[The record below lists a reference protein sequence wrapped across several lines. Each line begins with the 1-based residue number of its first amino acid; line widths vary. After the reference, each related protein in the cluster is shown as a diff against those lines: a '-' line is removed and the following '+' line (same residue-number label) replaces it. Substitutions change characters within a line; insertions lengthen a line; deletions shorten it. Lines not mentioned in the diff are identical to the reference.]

1 MNPGYRRPGRVATAI
16 LGAVVV
22 GIDLFFSALLW
33 LMVVALLPVPGE
45 WIALVAFVGI
55 SCAVAAWPDHG
66 TSRRDRLLVFW
77 CLPVGLLRV
86 LAIRFRGWV
95 ARRPLLDAVWRCR
108 FIIGI
113 AAIVQNAQEGAWQ
126 LGLIPAGII
135 AASYLLP
142 WLRHV
147 HARRV
152 RASGRVPGRRV
163 RARVTR
169 DGPSRSGDGQ
179 PLQGVL
185 R

>member
-1 MNPGYRRPGRVATAI
+1 MTTTSI
-16 LGAVVV
+16 LGA
-22 GIDLFFSALLW
+22 GASPAG
-33 LMVVALLPVPGE
+33 LPP
-45 WIALVAFVGI
+45 ATLDAY
-55 SCAVAAWPDHG
+55 
-66 TSRRDRLLVFW
+66 RRSPRWRPLEYVFW